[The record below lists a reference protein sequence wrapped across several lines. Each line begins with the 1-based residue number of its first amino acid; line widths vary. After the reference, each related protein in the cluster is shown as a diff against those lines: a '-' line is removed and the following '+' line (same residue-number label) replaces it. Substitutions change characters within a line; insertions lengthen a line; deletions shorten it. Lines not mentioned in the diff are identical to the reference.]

1 MTSPLSMGGGA
12 GAARVDLIRD
22 GLPDVMRRI
31 APQSVDIP
39 ATRREGKIEEVVLPV
54 LEHTIDV
61 PEQLQAPVSERI
73 AEQIADIP
81 APQIWSAAAPAPV
94 MVRAL
99 R

>member
-39 ATRREGKIEEVVLPV
+39 AT
-54 LEHTIDV
+54 
-61 PEQLQAPVSERI
+61 
-73 AEQIADIP
+73 QIR
-81 APQIWSAAAPAPV
+81 SAAAPAPV